1 VVQGIPVRNQ
11 EFAGHA
17 LSWLSPFSLMCGLA
31 VVAGY
36 TLLGA
41 TWLMLKTSGPVEERA
56 RKLGVPLLAALLAFI
71 GAVSVWTPL
80 MSPRIAERW
89 FSVPNIFFLAQVPVA
104 TLLFAWLCWRGIRHG
119 QPILP
124 FVTAVGIFLL
134 AFFGLVISSIPYIV
148 PPSLTIWQAAAHP
161 GSQMFYLIGAAI
173 LIPMILAYTV
183 LVFWLFRGKLKPGE
197 GYH

>member
-1 VVQGIPVRNQ
+1 
-11 EFAGHA
+11 
-17 LSWLSPFSLMCGLA
+17 MCGLG
-31 VVAGY
+31 VVTGY

-56 RKLGVPLLAALLAFI
+56 RKLALPLLAGLLAFI
-71 GAVSVWTPL
+71 VVVSIWTPL

-89 FSVPNIFFLAQVPVA
+89 FSLPNIFFLGQVPVA
-104 TLLFAWLCWRGIRHG
+104 TLLFAWLCWRGIRRN

-134 AFFGLVISSIPYIV
+134 AFFGLVISTIPYLV
-148 PPSLTIWQAAAHP
+148 PPSLTIWQAASHP
-161 GSQMFYLIGAAI
+161 SSQVFYLIGASI
-173 LIPMILAYTV
+173 LMPMILAYTV